1 MIKSE
6 LTQRLAKE
14 LTDLSEKNVA
24 NMVNNVLV
32 MLSQAI
38 AANKRIEIRG
48 FGSFSLHHRPV
59 RTARNPRTHKE
70 VTTEEKYLPHFKP
83 GKELKDRVTK
93 SKHSIKD

>member
-14 LTDLSEKNVA
+14 LTDLSEKTVA
-24 NMVNNVLV
+24 IMVNHVLA
-32 MLSQAI
+32 MMSQTV

-48 FGSFSLHHRPV
+48 FGSFSLHHRPA

-70 VTTEEKYLPHFKP
+70 VTTEEKHLPHFKP
-83 GKELKDRVTK
+83 GKELKDRVNASK
-93 SKHSIKD
+93 SSIKG